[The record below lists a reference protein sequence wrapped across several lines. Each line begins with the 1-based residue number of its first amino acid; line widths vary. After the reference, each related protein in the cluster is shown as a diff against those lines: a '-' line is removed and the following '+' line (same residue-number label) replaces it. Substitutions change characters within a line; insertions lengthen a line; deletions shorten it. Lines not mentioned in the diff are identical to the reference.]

1 MTFHQIAV
9 FMFVAVSLFLLIIR
23 LIQRGRLDMA
33 YCWLWLAIGIIII
46 LIVSKYD
53 WLVWL
58 THLIGA
64 VIPTNTLFFLG
75 LIVVLLMC
83 LQFSIVITS
92 QKRQIKRLIQQFAI
106 LENELHSPSK
116 SGLDENQSDNN
127 KNPT

>member
-83 LQFSIVITS
+83 CNFKL
-92 QKRQIKRLIQQFAI
+92 L
-106 LENELHSPSK
+106 
-116 SGLDENQSDNN
+116 
-127 KNPT
+127 

>member
-1 MTFHQIAV
+1 MTFHQIVV
-9 FMFVAVSLFLLIIR
+9 FMFVAISLFLLIIR

-33 YCWLWLAIGIIII
+33 YCWLWLAIGIIIV
-46 LIVSKYD
+46 LIVSKYA

-64 VIPTNTLFFLG
+64 VSPTNTLFFLG

-92 QKRQIKRLIQQFAI
+92 QKRQIKRLIQQLAI
-106 LENELHSPSK
+106 LENELSNP
-116 SGLDENQSDNN
+116 G
-127 KNPT
+127 KNGDKCV